1 MSKTWKTRLIK
12 YGSCALFV
20 GLMAYLYFSM
30 WDFHTASLVD
40 KYRMLCD
47 AMTVPGV
54 LLLMMG
60 ALVWLSN
67 EGAFLG
73 IGWALS
79 WTVRSLIP
87 GGRGLRDETY
97 AEYVERKTANRV
109 RGYGFLFIS
118 GGITMAAALVFL
130 ALYHSVG

>member
-1 MSKTWKTRLIK
+1 MSKTLKTRLIK

-20 GLMAYLYFSM
+20 GMMAYLYFSM
-30 WDFHTASLVD
+30 REFHTASLVEQ
-40 KYRMLCD
+40 YRMLCD
-47 AMTVPGV
+47 SLTVPGI

-60 ALVWLSN
+60 VLVWLSN

-73 IGWALS
+73 IGWALN

-87 GGRGLRDETY
+87 GGRGFRDETY
-97 AEYVERKTANRV
+97 ADYVERKTANRI

-130 ALYHSVG
+130 ALYHSLC